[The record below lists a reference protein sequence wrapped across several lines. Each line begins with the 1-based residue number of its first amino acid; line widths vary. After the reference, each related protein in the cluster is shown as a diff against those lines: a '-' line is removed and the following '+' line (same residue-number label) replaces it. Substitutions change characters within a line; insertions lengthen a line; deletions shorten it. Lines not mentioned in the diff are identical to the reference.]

1 MSYLVLAR
9 KSRPQTFAQV
19 VGQRSV
25 VRTLQNSILR
35 DRVAHAILFSGVRG
49 VGKTTIARIMA
60 KAINCQAEAA
70 ARPCDL
76 CPSCREIAAGSSLDL
91 TEIDGASNRGIQEI
105 RELKERIKFHPTSS
119 KYRIIIIDEVH
130 MLTTEAFNALLKTL
144 EEPPAHVYFMFATTE
159 IHKIPVTILSRCQQY
174 ELKRVGAAELYD
186 HFQRLAAAEGYEIE
200 PAALSLIVREAA
212 GSVRDGLSLLDQM
225 FSFGERH
232 ISVQDVVEVLGLVD
246 REVLLRLTRGLL
258 EKNAALVLATLG
270 EVFSFG
276 TDLKRFLE
284 DLMAGFRTLLL
295 CKLDGCD
302 ALIDLPA
309 EELAFHKQIAADYS
323 RETLHQKLA
332 LLMRS
337 AEELKFSGQ
346 PRLLL
351 ETSFLAII
359 EADNVVAVSTLLSQ
373 VDKILASLPLCPPA
387 SPQTTLAPVHPAGA
401 VVTDAS
407 PAAPAAMTQRSA
419 PSVMPDS
426 KVSGTADDRMSI
438 PAEDERPRPVPQPA
452 AAPTQAQPAP
462 AVKTTTAAAIVDGS
476 VTTAPAS
483 HRPQG
488 KAEQSAGG
496 TAAGTSIASAPA
508 AGTVP
513 LTHGEGAGVRRPAE
527 TEAVF
532 GAAETTA
539 ARVAPEK
546 SSSVQEER
554 PRDAA
559 TLSSSSAPA
568 AADTLTAM
576 AAPRDSKPSRA
587 LEAGPATVSNRPD
600 AAGANIAPATAAM
613 TSPPAEAQAIVTA
626 AASSPAK
633 TDQAPAMA
641 EKPPRAHSHERD
653 VRRDWLQFI
662 SYVKE
667 KSMWM
672 SQDLQRA
679 DSYREVDG
687 ELRLTYGDPANCLLL
702 RQKEHRHLLNELA
715 VDFFQKPL
723 KVRFAIPSADEPAES
738 NGEAP
743 SRKRA
748 QLAGD
753 PLVLMAVEIF
763 NGEVGDIRIGPSNR

>member
-76 CPSCREIAAGSSLDL
+76 CPSCREIASGSSLDL

-186 HFQRLAAAEGYEIE
+186 HFQRLAAGEGYEME
-200 PAALSLIVREAA
+200 PAAMSLIVREAA

-232 ISVQDVVEVLGLVD
+232 IAVQDVVEVLGLVD
-246 REVLLRLTRGLL
+246 REVLLRLSRGLL
-258 EKNAALVLATLG
+258 EKNAPLVLATLG

-302 ALIDLPA
+302 SLIDLPA
-309 EELAFHKQIAADYS
+309 EELALHKQIAADYS

-332 LLMRS
+332 LLMRA

-387 SPQTTLAPVHPAGA
+387 SPQATLAPVQQAVTPTQPASVAA
-401 VVTDAS
+401 VGPS
-407 PAAPAAMTQRSA
+407 PAVPAVQLRSDRSSAIVETTRDGAADGRTPSPGERTQPDPVPSQAARPLQPQPMASASGGTAPVMAQAQQGEKAAPLATSAGPIAAATPSAGPGPAPGKAAEGTFHAEDEKGPATTAATLASMAPERSAATQSDRSRESA
-419 PSVMPDS
+419 PSP
-426 KVSGTADDRMSI
+426 GE
-438 PAEDERPRPVPQPA
+438 P
-452 AAPTQAQPAP
+452 PAP
-462 AVKTTTAAAIVDGS
+462 IEV
-476 VTTAPAS
+476 
-483 HRPQG
+483 
-488 KAEQSAGG
+488 
-496 TAAGTSIASAPA
+496 
-508 AGTVP
+508 
-513 LTHGEGAGVRRPAE
+513 
-527 TEAVF
+527 
-532 GAAETTA
+532 
-539 ARVAPEK
+539 
-546 SSSVQEER
+546 
-554 PRDAA
+554 
-559 TLSSSSAPA
+559 LS
-568 AADTLTAM
+568 AM
-576 AAPRDSKPSRA
+576 AAARA
-587 LEAGPATVSNRPD
+587 SQPTSTTGTSSGPAAHHR
-600 AAGANIAPATAAM
+600 AAGAAD
-613 TSPPAEAQAIVTA
+613 SPA
-626 AASSPAK
+626 AASSPPAGPQPTETATASAAAK
-633 TDQAPAMA
+633 TEQAPSAA

-662 SYVKE
+662 AYVKE

-723 KVRFAIPSADEPAES
+723 KVRFAIPSADEPTES

-748 QLAGD
+748 QLASD